1 MKITS
6 ILINSGHRQVILNAT
21 ILVGDYKSQNF
32 STFTTMEKVNIIV
45 KYANAEK
52 FQIQIL
58 KENKKKAGI
67 YLWTNNINGNQYV
80 GSGVKLER
88 RLREYFNKNY
98 LERNKSMRI
107 CCALL
112 KYDY

>member
-1 MKITS
+1 
-6 ILINSGHRQVILNAT
+6 
-21 ILVGDYKSQNF
+21 
-32 STFTTMEKVNIIV
+32 
-45 KYANAEK
+45 
-52 FQIQIL
+52 
-58 KENKKKAGI
+58 
-67 YLWTNNINGNQYV
+67 V